1 MRATP
6 WPEGCTKAPLL
17 NECGLSQSYS
27 TIHELPTTLLAN
39 QRELSLVLLM
49 DRPKQQILFQVPNTE
64 LGWRYHFGCVLQDKT
79 DIASTLLNDHGIE
92 IQSTLREA
100 GTMLFT
106 FGTHNHDPMRV
117 HILETQ
123 VDSTKTTTD
132 CGIWTKWDEIP
143 YTNMWADDIFW
154 LPWFVTDERV
164 EMEGHF
170 LFDGPPGSD
179 SPLVAHNCHRLD
191 TQ

>member
-79 DIASTLLNDHGIE
+79 DIASTLLNDHGIVYCPDFL
-92 IQSTLREA
+92 INS
-100 GTMLFT
+100 G
-106 FGTHNHDPMRV
+106 
-117 HILETQ
+117 
-123 VDSTKTTTD
+123 
-132 CGIWTKWDEIP
+132 GIANVYHEYLGNYNK
-143 YTNMWADDIFW
+143 
-154 LPWFVTDERV
+154 ERV
-164 EMEGHF
+164 LASTEHIYNVCLDVLDHSENNKI
-170 LFDGPPGSD
+170 GSHEAA
-179 SPLVAHNCHRLD
+179 LELALQRIEKVGKVKLGV
-191 TQ
+191 